1 MKLFPRFCTLAL
13 LASLSLTQAQA
24 QATKKTE
31 VPADVAAIVDGVA
44 IKKSVLDRFI
54 ASLGTNG
61 VKVTPEV
68 RMEVLNQLVLR
79 EVLAAESVRRGT
91 DKKADF
97 LQRMN
102 DEKHRLLSETL
113 LTEYSTQNPVSE
125 KDVQAEYERQKQALG
140 GDNAPQFMLSQIVL
154 ATEQEGRDVIA
165 RLKKGEAFDKLA
177 TAMST
182 DTATKAKGGQIG
194 WVLPLEL
201 SPLFGNVIVNLPK
214 GTHTAAPI
222 QFNNA
227 WHVLRVDD
235 TRPYKMPT
243 LEESR
248 AQLTASLQAQKR
260 QKLVSELMKKAT
272 IQMGNL

>member
-13 LASLSLTQAQA
+13 LASLSVTQAHA

-44 IKKSVLDRFI
+44 IKKAVLDRFI
-54 ASLGTNG
+54 ASLGPN
-61 VKVTPEV
+61 VKATPDV

-140 GDNAPQFMLSQIVL
+140 GDNAPQYMLSQIVL

-177 TAMST
+177 TALST

-235 TRPYKMPT
+235 TRPYKLPS

-248 AQLTASLQAQKR
+248 AQLTAALQAQKR
-260 QKLVSELMKKAT
+260 QKLVTDLMKKAT
-272 IQMGNL
+272 VQMGSM

>member
-1 MKLFPRFCTLAL
+1 MKLFPRLCNLAL
-13 LASLSLTQAQA
+13 LASMSVSLAHA
-24 QATKKTE
+24 QATKKPE

-44 IKKSVLDRFI
+44 IKKSVLERFV
-54 ASLGTNG
+54 ASLGAN
-61 VKVTPEV
+61 VKATPEV
-68 RMEVLNQLVLR
+68 RMEVLNLLVQR
-79 EVLAAESVRRGT
+79 EVLAAESLRRGT
-91 DKKADF
+91 DKKPDF
-97 LQRMN
+97 QQRMN

-113 LTEYSTQNPVSE
+113 LTEYSTQNPVTE
-125 KDVQAEYERQKQALG
+125 KEIQAEYERQKQALG

-260 QKLVSELMKKAT
+260 QKLVSDLMKKAT
-272 IQMGNL
+272 VQMGNL